1 MELRMRV
8 CKPLIAAAVLTLA
21 SATAGAQERPQV
33 GVAFGGGGARGL
45 AHVGVI
51 RWLEEHHVPIDI
63 AAGTSMGALVAGFF
77 ATGMPAAELE
87 ALLAD
92 MDWDSVFAPSD
103 FAHKNIRRKDD
114 ARSYPPRMEFG
125 LKGGLHAPTSPHS
138 GQEVGLLLDRVA
150 APYYRLASFDDL
162 PTPLRTVAVDLLSA
176 TTVVLDRGALATAM
190 RASMSVP
197 GSFPPV
203 ELDGQVL
210 VDGGVLNNLPADVVR
225 AAGARHVI
233 AINVGELA
241 DARAVSY
248 SAFGLMGAA
257 LDAMVRANT
266 RRAVTAADVMINVP
280 VADFATL
287 EFDRSAALIQAGYDA
302 AMKVRD
308 QLLPLA
314 VNGAD
319 WARWSDRRRAAR
331 LPAGIAPA
339 SLTLKGLG
347 VSDARRLARRLEPRL
362 GQPLDAGAL
371 AHDLADLTALD
382 RYGLLSWHF
391 VAGAQGE
398 VGLAVEA
405 QTKRYAPPYL
415 MLGVNVENTT
425 SDQFRVS
432 MMARYLKFDLAGSG
446 SELRVDGT
454 AGSDRRVGVAL
465 HTPIGGPAFVVPH
478 ASVSQQTFNVIAN
491 DAVVAQYLL
500 TRREAGAELG
510 VDLGRHSD
518 LRLGGSL
525 GHVLATV
532 HVGSPGLPEL
542 RGRAAEAHATWR
554 IDTHD
559 RATVP
564 TRGVLA
570 RMSFR
575 RLIDGPVSADPDPAG
590 RSSQGVSQLSGEANQ
605 FWSRGHHRLFAIA
618 AGGTSFRGNPQVI
631 DRFTLGS
638 PFHLGAL
645 NGHEPA
651 GNHYALATAGYL
663 RELTRLPEF
672 IGGPLFAGA
681 WFETGDAFD
690 ARRAATWHAQ
700 ASAGLV
706 ADTLLG
712 PLLLATSYGSGG
724 TWRAYVSVGRMFR

>member
-1 MELRMRV
+1 M
-8 CKPLIAAAVLTLA
+8 LA
-21 SATAGAQERPQV
+21 RERPSV

-51 RWLEEHHVPIDI
+51 RWLEEHHVPIDM

-87 ALLAD
+87 TLLAD
-92 MDWDSVFAPSD
+92 MDWDTVFAASD

-114 ARSYPPRMEFG
+114 ARSYPPRLEFG

-138 GQEVGLLLDRVA
+138 GQQIGLLLNRIA
-150 APYYRLASFDDL
+150 APYYAVGSFDDL
-162 PTPLRTVAVDLLSA
+162 PTPLRMVAVDLLTA
-176 TTVVLDRGALATAM
+176 TTVVLDRGPLAAAM

-197 GSFPPV
+197 GIFPPV

-210 VDGGVLNNLPADVVR
+210 VDGGALNNLPADVVR
-225 AAGARHVI
+225 AAGAGHVI
-233 AINVGELA
+233 AVNVGNLA
-241 DARAVSY
+241 DPQSVSY
-248 SAFGLMGAA
+248 STFGLMGAT

-266 RRAVTAADVMINVP
+266 RQAVAAADVVINVP
-280 VADFATL
+280 VDDFATL
-287 EFDRSAALIQAGYDA
+287 DFGRSEALIQAGYDA
-302 AMKVRD
+302 AMKLRD

-314 VNGAD
+314 VADAD
-319 WARWSDRRRAAR
+319 WARWIQHRRTARRPAA
-331 LPAGIAPA
+331 IAPT

-347 VSDARRLARRLEPRL
+347 DSDARRLARRLERRL
-362 GQPLDAGAL
+362 GQPLDSEAL

-382 RYGLLSWHF
+382 RYELLSWQF
-391 VAGAQGE
+391 VAGAPGE
-398 VGLAVEA
+398 AGLEVEA
-405 QTKRYAPPYL
+405 RANRYAPPYL
-415 MLGVNVENTT
+415 MVGLNLENTT

-432 MMARYLKFDLAGSG
+432 MMARYLRFDLAGSG

-454 AGSDRRVGVAL
+454 AGSDPGIGVSL
-465 HTPIGGPAFVVPH
+465 HTPIVGATFVVPH
-478 ASVSQQTFNVIAN
+478 ASLFQSTFGVIAN
-491 DAVVAQYLL
+491 DAVVAQYQQ
-500 TRREAGAELG
+500 TRREAGVELG
-510 VDLGRHSD
+510 VSLSRNSD
-518 LRLGGSL
+518 VRVGGSL
-525 GHVLATV
+525 GHAVATV
-532 HVGSPGLPEL
+532 QVGSPGLAEL
-542 RGRAAEAHATWR
+542 RGRTAEAHATWR
-554 IDTHD
+554 LDTHD

-564 TRGVLA
+564 TQGLLA

-575 RLIDGPVSADPDPAG
+575 RLFDGPVSTEPDPSG
-590 RSSQGVSQLSGEANQ
+590 RSSKGVSQLSGEANQ
-605 FWSRGHHRLFAIA
+605 FWSLGGHHRVFVIA
-618 AGGTSFRGNPQVI
+618 AGGTSFRGDPQLV

-645 NGHEPA
+645 NGREPA

-672 IGGPLFAGA
+672 IGGSLFAGT
-681 WFETGDAFD
+681 WLETGDAFD
-690 ARRAATWHAQ
+690 ARRDAAWHAQ

-724 TWRAYVSVGRMFR
+724 EWRAYVSIGRMFR